1 MTKKNF
7 NEELIVW
14 FNQMLDQTVGDQP
27 EKVEDYLFDL
37 DEAKKDLVFIV
48 YERLYKQFGKA
59 RMTAQFFGISS
70 RTVRNYVQK

>member
-1 MTKKNF
+1 MDKLNF

-14 FNQMLDQTVGDQP
+14 FNQMLDRTIGDKP
-27 EKVEDYLFDL
+27 EQIETYLFDL
-37 DEAKKDLVFIV
+37 DEAKKDLIFIV

-59 RMTAQFFGISS
+59 RMTADFFGISS